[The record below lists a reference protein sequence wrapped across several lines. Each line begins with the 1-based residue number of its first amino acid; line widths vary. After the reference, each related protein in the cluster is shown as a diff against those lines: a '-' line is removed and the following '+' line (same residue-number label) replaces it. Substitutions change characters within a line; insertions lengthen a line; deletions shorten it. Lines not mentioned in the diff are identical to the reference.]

1 MGNTSQYFHSLM
13 IKQSK
18 PKTFWYLWLIL
29 IGCSEFGP
37 SVVLCN
43 PPGRMLQVFV
53 AYGKLHFQVHLRY
66 QQKNIYLAF
75 KELQVAAW
83 ACHRCSQMF
92 TMFDKYA
99 PSDPQKTSGKSV
111 AGDPRGSPHC
121 VASHSSLAWCVVAT
135 WAEARMFEVLTI
147 LCDTKICGGF
157 ANSTG
162 SFQIFFVISF

>member
-1 MGNTSQYFHSLM
+1 MGNTSQYFHWLM

-99 PSDPQKTSGKSV
+99 PSDPQKTSGF
-111 AGDPRGSPHC
+111 GCRGSPGIPTLCRQPQLTC
-121 VASHSSLAWCVVAT
+121 VMRCGNLSRGSDVWSFNHPLLPKFVVALLIQL
-135 WAEARMFEVLTI
+135 ARSRF
-147 LCDTKICGGF
+147 
-157 ANSTG
+157 
-162 SFQIFFVISF
+162 FFVISF